1 MLIYIDPY
9 DQTFA
14 RTHLHL
20 CLESQQVLMVSAA
33 IQREAF
39 DYISDLDIID
49 GRVLLGQDVDVGV
62 GVLLRICLV
71 QIVLKVVLNYYR
83 LLNLCHNVIIRIRI

>member
-20 CLESQQVLMVSAA
+20 CLESQQRLMVSAA
-33 IQREAF
+33 IQREAI
-39 DYISDLDIID
+39 DYISDLDLID
-49 GRVLLGQDVDVGV
+49 CCVLLGQDVDVGI
-62 GVLLRICLV
+62 GILLRICLV
-71 QIVLKVVLNYYR
+71 QIVLKIIFNYYR

>member
-1 MLIYIDPY
+1 MLIYIDPH

-20 CLESQQVLMVSAA
+20 CLESQQVLMVVAT

-39 DYISDLDIID
+39 DYISDFDIID
-49 GRVLLGQDVDVGV
+49 CRVLLGQDVDVGV

>member
-20 CLESQQVLMVSAA
+20 CLESQQVLMISAA
-33 IQREAF
+33 IQREAI
-39 DYISDLDIID
+39 DYISDFDLID
-49 GRVLLGQDVDVGV
+49 CRVLLGQDVDVGI
-62 GVLLRICLV
+62 GILLRICLV
-71 QIVLKVVLNYYR
+71 QIVLKIILNYYR